1 MVVKHLGMD
10 QGQKGGGVVCVSFK
24 SLLKLIF
31 AGRVKRK
38 MANLVNKGVSLVYR
52 KKSCQVDD
60 KNFVFT

>member
-10 QGQKGGGVVCVSFK
+10 QGQKGGGGVSFK

>member
-10 QGQKGGGVVCVSFK
+10 QGQKGGRGGVSFK

-38 MANLVNKGVSLVYR
+38 MANLVNKGVSLVNR
-52 KKSCQVDD
+52 KKSCQVGD

>member
-1 MVVKHLGMD
+1 MD
-10 QGQKGGGVVCVSFK
+10 QGQKGGGGGGGGGGVCVSFK

-38 MANLVNKGVSLVYR
+38 MANLINKGVSLVYR
-52 KKSCQVDD
+52 KKSCQVGD

>member
-1 MVVKHLGMD
+1 MD
-10 QGQKGGGVVCVSFK
+10 QGQKGGGGVCVSFK

-52 KKSCQVDD
+52 KKSCQVGD